1 MAARILSVSERIYK
15 THNKTDACS
24 RDVLTSRHDERCFYK
39 QWTELQMKGAVDA
52 VVTSNLSVRRAAMQ
66 YNVPKSTLGDR
77 VSGRVQPGSVS
88 GPAKYLTLSEEDE
101 LSRFLSR
108 CCQIGYARSKLEV
121 LALVQRILDS
131 KGMKVTI
138 SHGWW
143 DSFRKRH
150 PEFVLRVAAPVSQAR
165 SKATDPDVFSRYFDL
180 LEETMK
186 ENKLD
191 GKPGQIF
198 NMDES
203 AMPLDP
209 KSPKLVFE
217 KGYHGASC
225 VTTGDKAQITIV
237 ACVSAAGFSLPPMVI
252 WDHQSLSPELTI
264 GEVPGTIYGLSK
276 KGWIDYELFDV
287 WFNNHFLRHV
297 PTVRPILLMLDG
309 HSSHYC
315 PDTIRLAAKHQ
326 VILFALPPNTTHISQ
341 PLDKGCFSSLKE
353 SWKQVCHD
361 FLTSNPGKVVTRYQ
375 FSQLFNKAWM
385 QSMNISNITSGFK
398 VTGIYPTDRQ
408 ALLKLIPA
416 AVSHSDIQEESGLAF
431 IPLISPSVKSK
442 SSKSTKAVNQEEQV
456 QNSERELFEKWYKT
470 NSGKATNDQYNA
482 WLKENHPDYVW
493 MKPLCTTGVEEFLSL
508 PQPPCSI
515 PEAKPKSS
523 GRVLTSHE
531 NIKRLQEKE
540 EAKRKAQIEREER
553 KKAREAKQKQKE
565 AEKAEKAKGKGKV

>member
-1 MAARILSVSERIYK
+1 
-15 THNKTDACS
+15 
-24 RDVLTSRHDERCFYK
+24 
-39 QWTELQMKGAVDA
+39 MKSAVDA

-150 PEFVLRVAAPVSQAR
+150 PEFVLRVPAPVSQAR

-209 KSPKLVFE
+209 KSPKLIFE

-252 WDHQSLSPELTI
+252 WDRQSLSPELTI

-287 WFNNHFLRHV
+287 WFNNHFLHHV

-315 PDTIRLAAKHQ
+315 PDTICLAAKHQ
-326 VILFALPPNTTHISQ
+326 VILFALPPNTTHTSQ

-361 FLTSNPGKVVTRYQ
+361 FLTSNPGKVETRYQ

-385 QSMNISNITSGFK
+385 QSMNISNIISGFK

-442 SSKSTKAVNQEEQV
+442 SRKSTKAVNQEEQV
-456 QNSERELFEKWYKT
+456 QDSERELFEKWYKI
-470 NSGKATNDQYNA
+470 NSGKLATNDRYNA